1 LIEFSPVF
9 LSLAECLEIH
19 RDQIG
24 RYGGAVG
31 IRDLGLLESAVAM
44 PQVGFAGEF
53 LHADLFEMAAA
64 YLFHIVKNHPFVDG
78 NKRAGAMSAY
88 VFLRLNGLDLQASN
102 ESFEGIVRAVAEG
115 KADKG
120 RVAEFFRVNVGRS
133 DGGTAPRTS
142 PPRR

>member
-1 LIEFSPVF
+1 MTELTPVF

-44 PQVGFAGEF
+44 PQVGFADEF

-64 YLFHIVKNHPFVDG
+64 YLFHIVKNHPFIDG
-78 NKRAGAMSAY
+78 NKRVGAMSAY

-102 ESFEGIVRAVAEG
+102 ESFEELVRDVAEG
-115 KADKG
+115 KAEK
-120 RVAEFFRVNVGRS
+120 RMVAEFLRVQTGK
-133 DGGTAPRTS
+133 
-142 PPRR
+142 